1 MVQQAAGG
9 RREAEWQIDAA
20 SSRWCSA
27 WCLARKQLSS
37 RRGEKSGKRSGPV
50 GLLKAL
56 KRNVERGS
64 CRYLRTV
71 TWRVLSAGRWLTMWH
86 WRFLRQ
92 VSGSGFGAVVGES
105 ALVVLGDVVS
115 NKGEVV

>member
-1 MVQQAAGG
+1 M
-9 RREAEWQIDAA
+9 
-20 SSRWCSA
+20 
-27 WCLARKQLSS
+27 ARKQLSS

-71 TWRVLSAGRWLTMWH
+71 TWRVLLAGKWLAMWH
-86 WRFLRQ
+86 CRFLRQ
-92 VSGSGFGAVVGES
+92 VCGSGFGAVVGES
-105 ALVVLGDVVS
+105 VLVVLGDVVL
-115 NKGEVV
+115 NKG